1 MTARLFIQAVTR
13 RPRIEMT
20 ALAERAV
27 TDSGGWILDH
37 HLFSNI
43 AISLTFEIA
52 TASLARLLDELC
64 ATGLELTSDSHRHIA
79 ALADGS
85 RGTGVTDDGGITG
98 YLQITFVHDEPDLR
112 RDVPAIPG

>member
-1 MTARLFIQAVTR
+1 
-13 RPRIEMT
+13 MT

-52 TASLARLLDELC
+52 SACVGRLLDELR
-64 ATGLELTSDSHRHIA
+64 ATGLELTSELRSHLA
-79 ALADGS
+79 APADGM
-85 RGTGVTDDGGITG
+85 RGTGVSDDGDITG